1 MSGRRRKSRELAL
14 QLLYQNDLAGTGP
27 EEMFR
32 RTEEYA
38 EAKPEVQEYAAR
50 LLLGTLARR
59 DELDAK
65 LSERSE
71 HWRLGRM
78 PAVDRNLLRLAL
90 YELLYEEETP
100 DAVVIDEAVEIAK
113 KFSTPSSGPF
123 VNGVL
128 DAIRRATFGPR
139 GPRIEDA
146 AGTPSGTTRRA
157 AVEKP

>member
-1 MSGRRRKSRELAL
+1 MSGRRRRSRELAL
-14 QLLYQNDLAGTGP
+14 QLLYQNDLAGTP
-27 EEMFR
+27 ADEMFV
-32 RTEEYA
+32 RTDEYVN
-38 EAKPEVQEYAAR
+38 AKPEVQEYASR
-50 LLLGTLARR
+50 LVLGTLSRR

-65 LSERSE
+65 LAERSE

-90 YELLYEEETP
+90 FELLYEEDTP
-100 DAVVIDEAVEIAK
+100 NAVVIDEAVEIAK

-139 GPRIEDA
+139 AEPASKRRD
-146 AGTPSGTTRRA
+146 RRA
-157 AVEKP
+157 AAGED